1 MKTYFLFIMSFFLL
15 TMSQAQ
21 KVDRVIV
28 TGKIAVEGNDDIAGV
43 TIYNTYS
50 KQGTA
55 TNDSGKFEIA
65 VTLNDIIEV
74 RSLQFEDYLFTIN
87 QKIMDSRQMT
97 IMLVEQVNKLK
108 EIVILPYDLTGNLI
122 VDAGNVKTFDPDRN
136 AIEYGIKHLDEY
148 EFDID
153 HKTAVQNNTMHS
165 QSATMQN
172 GLNVANILKLMA
184 SPLTKNKKTKAEKLQ
199 AKVDA
204 IPVNVLN
211 EEQLINGKKF
221 LSENYNIP
229 DDAVDAFILYLRN
242 NGFDQALLEPGREF
256 DLLEFIGEK
265 SKLFLNNELQKN

>member
-1 MKTYFLFIMSFFLL
+1 MISL
-15 TMSQAQ
+15 TQAQ
-21 KVDRVIV
+21 EVERIIV
-28 TGKIAVEGNDDIAGV
+28 SGKISVKGNDDIAGV

-55 TNDSGKFEIA
+55 TNDAGKFEIA
-65 VTLNDIIEV
+65 VALNDIIEV

-87 QKIMDSRQMT
+87 QKIIESRQLT
-97 IMLVEQVNKLK
+97 IMLVEQVNQLK

-122 VDAGNVKTFDPDRN
+122 VDSGNVKTFDPDRN

-153 HKTAVQNNTMHS
+153 HKTAVENNVMHS
-165 QSATMQN
+165 QSVAMKN

-184 SPLTKNKKTKAEKLQ
+184 SPLTKNKKTKAEKRQ
-199 AKVDA
+199 EKVDA
-204 IPVNVLN
+204 IPVNVLT
-211 EEQLINGKKF
+211 EEQLVNGKNF

-229 DDAVDAFILYLRN
+229 QDAVDEFIIFLRN
-242 NGFDQALLEPGREF
+242 NGFDQALLEPGKEF
-256 DLLEFIGEK
+256 ELLEFIGEK